1 METKPVDRSST
12 FEELTEEYLRRY
24 ARVRY
29 KRASSVPN
37 DRSMLTRIILPRFGA
52 MRVDAV
58 GRRQIEDL
66 RDELSATKYQANRVL
81 SLLSRMYTLAEQWD
95 SEVDRNR
102 PPLRSPARSVKRPQE
117 EKCERWLRRDDRN
130 SD

>member
-1 METKPVDRSST
+1 
-12 FEELTEEYLRRY
+12 
-24 ARVRY
+24 
-29 KRASSVPN
+29 
-37 DRSMLTRIILPRFGA
+37 MLTRIILPRFGA

-81 SLLSRMYTLAEQWD
+81 SLLSRMYTLAEEWD

-102 PPLRSPARSVKRPQE
+102 PPLRNPARSVKRLQE
-117 EKCERWLRRDDRN
+117 EKCERWPRRDDRN